1 MGVINTPDLAI
12 DSLDPLFKPRSVAV
26 IGASSTPTK
35 IGGLP
40 IAFLLAQGFAGKIY
54 PINPKASEIQ
64 GLPAY
69 PTIGDV
75 AGQVDLAIVAVPAA
89 MAPTAVDH
97 AIAAGVSGIVLFSSG
112 FAEISDEGAQAQ
124 AALVERARSA
134 GVRVLG
140 PNCLGF
146 MNLADKVF
154 ATFSPVVGQGV
165 TQSGRIGL
173 VSQSGAYGAY
183 AFTLARERG
192 LGLSYWITTGNEGG
206 VDFADC
212 VAWLAKDP
220 DTDVILGY
228 MEGCRDGRKLERALA
243 AARDAGKPVV
253 ITKVGRTEIGAQA
266 AASHTAA
273 LAGEDAVFDA
283 VFRQYGV
290 YRAHSIEEFFD
301 VGYAVSV
308 AGLPK
313 GNELGVFTV
322 SGGAGVLIA
331 DAADDVG
338 LTLPALADNGQRR
351 IRELVPFAAPRNPV
365 DITGQITN
373 DMSLFETSLDIML
386 EDGDYRMMLAF
397 LAAAGGGPMGEEIVR
412 QIVAVRD
419 RYPDRLFCAVSVF
432 KPEVRRLLEE
442 NGCLAFQDP
451 TRAVRALAA
460 LAGFASGFAD
470 APRAPVNGAVAEP
483 IRLQAKTHSEA
494 DSFALLAQAGVS
506 VPQHRLVASAEEA
519 AAAAKTFDCPLVGKI
534 ASADIGHKS
543 DIGGVRLNLE
553 GPEAVARAYT
563 EITEAARNAC
573 PHASLDGVLLS
584 PMEGEGVECIVGV
597 QRDPAFGPVMM
608 LGLGGVFVEVL
619 GDVSFRTAPLTPAMA
634 SDMIDE
640 LRGRDLLFGAR
651 GRPPADVAALAD
663 LLVRVSEFA
672 VAAGDGLES
681 LDINPV
687 LVRPEG
693 RGAVALDALVIGR
706 DNDRETSNEENV

>member
-1 MGVINTPDLAI
+1 MGVHTTPELNTS
-12 DSLDPLFKPRSVAV
+12 SLDPLFKPRSVAV
-26 IGASSTPTK
+26 IGASSTPSK

-40 IAFLLAQGFAGKIY
+40 IAFLLAQGFAGEIY

-64 GLPAY
+64 GLQAY
-69 PTIGDV
+69 PAIAEVKGK
-75 AGQVDLAIVAVPAA
+75 VDLAIIAVPAA
-89 MAPTAVDH
+89 MAPAAVDD

-112 FAEISDEGAQAQ
+112 FAEISDDGARAQ
-124 AALVERARSA
+124 RDLVARAQQA

-165 TQSGRIGL
+165 AKAGRIGL

-243 AARDAGKPVV
+243 DARAAGKPVV

-273 LAGEDAVFDA
+273 LAGEDAIFDA

-301 VGYAVSV
+301 IGYAVSV
-308 AGLPK
+308 AGLPQ
-313 GNELGVFTV
+313 NANLGVFTV

-331 DAADDVG
+331 DAADDAG
-338 LTLPALADNGQRR
+338 LELPALGQAGQDR

-373 DMSLFETSLDIML
+373 DLSLFETSLDIML
-386 EDGDYRMMLAF
+386 EEGDYGVMLSF

-412 QIVAVRD
+412 QIVAVRY
-419 RYPDRLFCAVSVF
+419 RYPDRLFSAVSVF
-432 KPEVRRLLEE
+432 KPEVRRLLED
-442 NGCLAFQDP
+442 NGCLAFEDP
-451 TRAVRALAA
+451 SRAVRALAA
-460 LAGFASGFAD
+460 LAGFARGFAAKPGEERVGKPVTPVSL
-470 APRAPVNGAVAEP
+470 APE
-483 IRLQAKTHSEA
+483 TYSEA
-494 DSFALLAQAGVS
+494 DSFALLAKAAVS
-506 VPQHRLVASAEEA
+506 VPEHRLVTSVEQAVAAGEA
-519 AAAAKTFDCPLVGKI
+519 LGYPLVAKI

-543 DIGGVRLNLE
+543 DIGGVRLNLTDTD
-553 GPEAVARAYT
+553 AVTRAYT
-563 EITEAARNAC
+563 EITQAVREAC
-573 PHASLDGVLLS
+573 PDARLDGVLLS

-597 QRDPAFGPVMM
+597 QRDPAFGPVVM

-619 GDVSFRTAPLTPAMA
+619 GDVSFRTAPLTRSMA
-634 SDMIDE
+634 LTMVDE

-651 GRPPADVAALAD
+651 GRPRADVEALAAL
-663 LLVRVSEFA
+663 LVKVSEFA
-672 VAAGDGLES
+672 VSAGDSLES

-693 RGAVALDALVIGR
+693 RGAVALDALVLGK
-706 DNDRETSNEENV
+706 ESV

>member
-1 MGVINTPDLAI
+1 MGVVTTPEVNTN
-12 DSLDPLFKPRSVAV
+12 SLDPLFKPRSVAV

-40 IAFLLAQGFAGKIY
+40 IAFLLAQGFAGAIY

-64 GLPAY
+64 GLKAY
-69 PTIGDV
+69 PAIGEV
-75 AGQVDLAIVAVPAA
+75 KGKVDLAIIAVPAA
-89 MAPTAVDH
+89 MAPTAVDD

-112 FAEISDEGAQAQ
+112 FAEISDEGARVQGDLVARAQ
-124 AALVERARSA
+124 QA

-165 TQSGRIGL
+165 AKAGRIGL

-243 AARDAGKPVV
+243 DARAAGKPVV

-301 VGYAVSV
+301 IGYAVSV

-313 GNELGVFTV
+313 NANLGVFTV

-331 DAADDVG
+331 DAADEAG
-338 LTLPALADNGQRR
+338 LTLPELSETGQQR

-373 DMSLFETSLDIML
+373 DLSLFETSLDIML
-386 EDGDYRMMLAF
+386 EQGDYGVMLSF

-412 QIVAVRD
+412 QIVAVRH
-419 RYPDRLFCAVSVF
+419 RYPDRLFSAVSVF
-432 KPEVRRLLEE
+432 KPEVRRLLED
-442 NGCLAFQDP
+442 NGCLAFEDP
-451 TRAVRALAA
+451 SRAVRALAA
-460 LAGFASGFAD
+460 LAGFARGFAAKPGED
-470 APRAPVNGAVAEP
+470 SPGAPVTPVSLAPE
-483 IRLQAKTHSEA
+483 THSEA
-494 DSFALLAQAGVS
+494 DSFALLAGAA
-506 VPQHRLVASAEEA
+506 VPVPDHRLVTSAEQA
-519 AAAAKTFDCPLVGKI
+519 AAAGDALGYPLVAKI

-543 DIGGVRLNLE
+543 DIGGVRLNLADAD
-553 GPEAVARAYT
+553 AVTRAYT
-563 EITEAARNAC
+563 EITRAAREAC
-573 PHASLDGVLLS
+573 PDARLDGVLLS

-597 QRDPAFGPVMM
+597 QRDPAFGPVVM

-619 GDVSFRTAPLTPAMA
+619 GDVSFRTAPLTPSMA
-634 SDMIDE
+634 LAMIDE

-651 GRPPADVAALAD
+651 GRSRADVEALAAL
-663 LLVRVSEFA
+663 LVKVSEFA
-672 VAAGDGLES
+672 VSAGDSLES

-706 DNDRETSNEENV
+706 VSGREVNNKESV

>member
-1 MGVINTPDLAI
+1 MGVLTSPAVNT

-40 IAFLLAQGFAGKIY
+40 IAFLLAQGFEGDIY
-54 PINPKASEIQ
+54 PINPKAQEIQ
-64 GLPAY
+64 GLKAY
-69 PTIGDV
+69 PAIANVSGR
-75 AGQVDLAIVAVPAA
+75 VDLAIVAVPAA
-89 MAPTAVDH
+89 MAPRAVDE
-97 AIAAGVSGIVLFSSG
+97 AIDAGVSGIVLFSSG
-112 FAEISDEGAQAQ
+112 FAEISDDGAEAQ
-124 AALVERARSA
+124 AALVERARQA

-146 MNLADKVF
+146 MNLSKKVF

-165 TQSGRIGL
+165 TPTGRIGL

-183 AFTLARERG
+183 AFTLARQRG

-228 MEGCRDGRKLERALA
+228 MEGCRDGHKLERALA
-243 AARDAGKPVV
+243 AARAAGKPVV

-301 VGYAVSV
+301 IGYAVSV

-338 LTLPALADNGQRR
+338 LSLPALADEGQRR

-432 KPEVRRLLEE
+432 TTEVRRLLEE
-442 NGCLAFQDP
+442 NGCLAFEDP
-451 TRAVRALAA
+451 SRAVRALAA
-460 LAGFASGFAD
+460 LSGFAHGFAG
-470 APRAPVNGAVAEP
+470 APRTDDAVVAVSSRSVQPGA
-483 IRLQAKTHSEA
+483 HSESR
-494 DSFALLAQAGVS
+494 SFELLGEAGVP
-506 VPQHRLVASAEEA
+506 VPRHRLVTSAEQAMDA
-519 AAAAKTFDCPLVGKI
+519 ATALGGSLVAKI
-534 ASADIGHKS
+534 ASQDIAHKS
-543 DIGGVRLNLE
+543 DIGGVRLRLDS
-553 GPEAVARAYT
+553 PDAVATAYR
-563 EITEAARNAC
+563 EIMDAAQAAHPQAR
-573 PHASLDGVLLS
+573 LDGVLLS
-584 PMEGEGVECIVGV
+584 PMEGDGVECIVGV
-597 QRDPAFGPVMM
+597 QRDPAFGPVVM

-619 GDVSFRTAPLTPAMA
+619 GDVSFRTAPLTTAMA
-634 SDMIDE
+634 MTMVDE

-651 GRPPADVAALAD
+651 GRPKADVAALAD

-672 VAAGDGLES
+672 VAAGDSLES

-687 LVRPEG
+687 LVRPDG
-693 RGAVALDALVIGR
+693 QGAVALDALIIGR
-706 DNDRETSNEENV
+706 EDDRAMNNEENP

>member
-1 MGVINTPDLAI
+1 MGVITTPEVNT

-40 IAFLLAQGFAGKIY
+40 IAFLLAQGFAGEIY

-64 GLPAY
+64 GLAAY
-69 PTIGDV
+69 PTIADV
-75 AGQVDLAIVAVPAA
+75 KGRVDLAIIAVPAT
-89 MAPTAVDH
+89 MAPAAVDD

-112 FAEISDEGAQAQ
+112 FAEISDEGARAQ
-124 AALVERARSA
+124 RDLVARAQQA

-165 TQSGRIGL
+165 AKTGRIGL

-212 VAWLAKDP
+212 VAWLARDP

-243 AARDAGKPVV
+243 DARAAGKPVV

-301 VGYAVSV
+301 IGYAVSV
-308 AGLPK
+308 AGLPQDDH
-313 GNELGVFTV
+313 LGVFTV

-331 DAADDVG
+331 DAADDAG
-338 LTLPALADNGQRR
+338 LSLPALSEAGQGR

-373 DMSLFETSLDIML
+373 DLSLFETSLEIML
-386 EDGDYRMMLAF
+386 EEGDYGMMLSF

-412 QIVAVRD
+412 QIVTVRH
-419 RYPDRLFCAVSVF
+419 RYPDRLFSAVSVF
-432 KPEVRRLLEE
+432 KPEVRRLLED
-442 NGCLAFQDP
+442 NGCLAFEDP
-451 TRAVRALAA
+451 SRAVRALAA
-460 LAGFASGFAD
+460 LARFARGFAATPREDRTDDRIKPVSL
-470 APRAPVNGAVAEP
+470 APE
-483 IRLQAKTHSEA
+483 THSEA
-494 DSFALLAQAGVS
+494 DSFALLAQAA
-506 VPQHRLVASAEEA
+506 VPVPEHRLVTSAGQA
-519 AAAAKTFDCPLVGKI
+519 AAASEALGYPLVAKI

-543 DIGGVRLNLE
+543 DIGGVRLNLADAD
-553 GPEAVARAYT
+553 AVARAYT
-563 EITEAARNAC
+563 EITLAAREAC
-573 PHASLDGVLLS
+573 PDARLDGVLLS
-584 PMEGEGVECIVGV
+584 PMEYEGVECIVGV
-597 QRDPAFGPVMM
+597 QRDPAFGPVVM

-634 SDMIDE
+634 MNMIGE
-640 LRGRDLLFGAR
+640 LRGRELLFGAR
-651 GRPPADVAALAD
+651 GRPRADVGALAE

-672 VAAGDGLES
+672 VAAGDSLES

-706 DNDRETSNEENV
+706 ASDREVNSKE